1 MHLLADFHISSL
13 LPLCV
18 ILPVTVMMVLRVYR
32 RLEPRRK
39 SAVPA
44 RVQERQKRLL
54 ESRTLGEQS
63 PTQLAQ
69 WEVQMHETAR
79 ELSARLDN
87 KMRSLN
93 HLIAVANSASDRLE
107 HLQAKSA
114 SSTNDSPMDAKV
126 AEPEAVPQGR

>member
-18 ILPVTVMMVLRVYR
+18 ILPVTVMMVLRAYR

-44 RVQERQKRLL
+44 RVQARRKRLL

-87 KMRSLN
+87 KMQSLN
-93 HLIAVANSASDRLE
+93 HLIALANSASDRLE
-107 HLQAKSA
+107 HLQAESEL
-114 SSTNDSPMDAKV
+114 STDDSPIG
-126 AEPEAVPQGR
+126 AEIAESEAVPQGH